1 MDDDV
6 ITEIFA
12 GLGPVSIRKMF
23 GGKGVYHNGLIVGV
37 EVRGEVLLKA
47 DKVSAP
53 DFEAAGAKRWSYDGK
68 RGPVN
73 MPYWTIPDSAV
84 DDPDELAKW
93 TTKAYEAAVRSK
105 A

>member
-23 GGKGVYHNGLIVGV
+23 GGKGVYHNGLIVGI

-47 DKVSAP
+47 DKVLG
-53 DFEAAGAKRWSYDGK
+53 AGI
-68 RGPVN
+68 RGGRRQ
-73 MPYWTIPDSAV
+73 A
-84 DDPDELAKW
+84 LGL
-93 TTKAYEAAVRSK
+93 
-105 A
+105 